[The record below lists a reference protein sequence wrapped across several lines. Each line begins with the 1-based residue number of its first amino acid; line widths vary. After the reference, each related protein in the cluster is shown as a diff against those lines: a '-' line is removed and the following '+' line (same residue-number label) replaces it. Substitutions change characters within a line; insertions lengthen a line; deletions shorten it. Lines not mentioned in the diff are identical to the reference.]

1 MAGEEERLV
10 VALEARIRDFEKNFE
25 KAKAVSNRRF
35 LEIEKRAQQNAVN
48 LKNYFNGSTASISS
62 AFEALG
68 GAGIIASGGIAGAIT
83 TLKAAATSVADL
95 AAEAQKAGV
104 AFEPFQELKFAAEQA
119 RVGVDALTD
128 GLKEMQLRADEFIRT
143 GAGSSEEAFKRLGYT
158 AAELKQKLQDPA
170 ALFEEIIDKMKRFS
184 KAGQIRI
191 SDEIFGGSGGE
202 QFLRFMDQGIG
213 AISKAR
219 EEARRLGLV
228 MSDEVAKEAAKV
240 AKMFDMLA
248 LKIEVAL
255 KSGVLESAAALEK
268 YKTEILAIGVALGAV
283 TSGIVLGPLAAS
295 LASTAAAAVTAAG
308 RITALN
314 ATILA
319 VAAAQR
325 TAALASAGLSAAL
338 SLLGGPWGIVIA
350 AAVGTIAA
358 LALRQDKAK
367 VAADAHKSAMGDLD
381 EAIAQV
387 KARVPGAEA
396 ALKALADQ
404 HVTNAEKALADAQ
417 AELEYARAVAT
428 NQKVGGWAGKYNA
441 KMPTADTAAMTAAL
455 EKYIA
460 AVELAQ
466 KRLDELK
473 GRSESAPSAPAPAPD
488 PSIGYGFKDVQK
500 TMSERLRDLQQEQ
513 AQLGMTT
520 QAAAEYKFM
529 MDAINTAQEHNLKL
543 SPEQLQQLQQLA
555 ARYGDVTAAVEKTKA
570 SQERQREMQQEVGN
584 LAQSSIM
591 GLIDGTK
598 NWNDVLKDSI
608 KLLAEMALK
617 AALLG
622 EGPLGSGG
630 GGIVGGLVK
639 SAGSAF
645 SGGTTWY
652 ADGGVHTPQGPR
664 KLKKY
669 ARGGVS
675 RNAAIFGEAGPEAAV
690 PLPDGRR
697 IPVDVRVPIS
707 PAETMIRNA
716 FSNNVSVSP
725 SFVINQPG
733 GGNDGRASD
742 RDNLRAALRDA
753 TADIEAMVRKIFAND
768 MTTMG
773 PMGQAVRARFGL
785 NPMRGVG
792 R

>member
-202 QFLRFMDQGIG
+202 QFLRFMDQGLG

-255 KSGVLESAAALEK
+255 KSGVLEGAAALEK
-268 YKTEILAIGVALGAV
+268 YKTEIIAVAAAFGAIAAGAA
-283 TSGIVLGPLAAS
+283 LGPLAAS
-295 LASTAAAAVTAAG
+295 LAATVSAAVTAAG
-308 RITALN
+308 QLTVAGAATLAL
-314 ATILA
+314 
-319 VAAAQR
+319 AAAQR
-325 TAALASAGLSAAL
+325 TAAFASAGLAAAL
-338 SLLGGPWGIVIA
+338 RLVGGPWGIVIA

-358 LALRQDKAK
+358 LALRQDQAK
-367 VAADAHKSAMGDLD
+367 VAAEAHKSAMGDLD
-381 EAIAQV
+381 GAIARV
-387 KARVPGAEA
+387 KAGAPGAKEE
-396 ALKALADQ
+396 LKALADQ
-404 HVTNAEKALADAQ
+404 HVTNAEKALADAR
-417 AELEYARAVAT
+417 AELEYARAVAA

-441 KMPTADTAAMTAAL
+441 KMPTADTAEMTAAL
-455 EKYIA
+455 EKYIS

-473 GRSESAPSAPAPAPD
+473 GKSESAPSAPAPAPD

-529 MDAINTAQEHNLKL
+529 MDAIAMAQEHHLKL

-555 ARYGDVTAAVEKTKA
+555 ARYGDVTAAIEKTKA

-622 EGPLGSGG
+622 EGPLGTGG
-630 GGIVGGLVK
+630 GGIIGGVIKEVGGSFK
-639 SAGSAF
+639 F
-645 SGGTTWY
+645 
-652 ADGGVHTPQGPR
+652 ADGGVMTPQGPR

-753 TADIEAMVRKIFAND
+753 TADIEAMVRKIFTND

>member
-158 AAELKQKLQDPA
+158 AADLKQKLQDPA

-213 AISKAR
+213 AISQAR
-219 EEARRLGLV
+219 EEARRLGLI

-255 KSGVLESAAALEK
+255 KSGVLEGAAALEK
-268 YKTEILAIGVALGAV
+268 YKTEILAIGVAIGAV

-358 LALRQDKAK
+358 LALRQDQAK
-367 VAADAHKSAMGDLD
+367 VAAEAHKSAMGDLD
-381 EAIAQV
+381 GAIAQV
-387 KARVPGAEA
+387 KAGAPGAKEE
-396 ALKALADQ
+396 LKALADQ
-404 HVTNAEKALADAQ
+404 HVANAEKALADAQ
-417 AELEYARAVAT
+417 AELEYARAVAA

-441 KMPTADTAAMTAAL
+441 KMPTADTAEMTAAL

-473 GRSESAPSAPAPAPD
+473 GKSDSAPTAPAPAPD

-529 MDAINTAQEHNLKL
+529 MDAIATAQEHNLKL
-543 SPEQLQQLQQLA
+543 SPEQLQQLQMLA

-716 FSNNVSVSP
+716 FSNTVSVAP

-753 TADIEAMVRKIFAND
+753 TADIEAMVRKIFTND